1 MARDQVNALGS
12 ARASYTARVGPLA
25 PLISV
30 VIPAFNAEPF
40 VKDAIESVLRQSYSP
55 IECIV
60 VDDGSSDGTG
70 CAVAQYG
77 RRVRLISQRNQG
89 VARARNRGAAE
100 GRGELLAFLDAD
112 DVWLPERLALQ
123 ARELEGSAAEAVL
136 CAATEVDRYL
146 RPIVERR
153 VAPRPSP
160 ETMLLQQGS
169 LVSCSSNMLIKHS
182 SFDEVGGFHDA
193 LSVSADWD
201 FLLRLLETGPLEY
214 VDEPLVLYRRHGGN
228 MSTDISMMARDM
240 SIAYREAF
248 ARQPDL
254 APIRRQAYARLHWM
268 LAGSSYDTRQW
279 SASARHIGKA
289 LFYRPS
295 LAIKLAQR
303 SIRRWRSAGGRVAG

>member
-1 MARDQVNALGS
+1 VDGLERTQTSHMSL
-12 ARASYTARVGPLA
+12 VGPPA

-40 VKDAIESVLRQSYSP
+40 VRDAIESVLRQSYSP
-55 IECIV
+55 IECVV
-60 VDDGSSDGTG
+60 VDDGSFDGTG
-70 CAVAQYG
+70 DAVAQYG
-77 RRVRLISQRNQG
+77 GRVRLISQQNHG

-112 DVWLPERLALQ
+112 DVWLPERLAMQ
-123 ARELEGSAAEAVL
+123 ARALRRGAAVAVL

-153 VAPRPSP
+153 VTPKPLP

-182 SFDEVGGFHDA
+182 TFDEIGGFHHA

-201 FLLRLLETGPLEY
+201 FLLRLLEVGALEY
-214 VDEPLVLYRRHGGN
+214 VDEPLVLYRRHVGN
-228 MSTDISMMARDM
+228 MSTDIPRMARDM

-248 ARQPDL
+248 ARQPGL

-268 LAGSSYDTRQW
+268 LAGSSYNTHKW
-279 SASARHIGKA
+279 SASVRHIGKA

-295 LAIKLAQR
+295 FAIKLAHA
-303 SIRRWRSAGGRVAG
+303 SIRRWRSAGRRVAG

>member
-1 MARDQVNALGS
+1 MNALE
-12 ARASYTARVGPLA
+12 RTHTSYTSLAGRPA

-70 CAVAQYG
+70 YAVAQYG
-77 RRVRLISQRNQG
+77 RRVRLISQPNQG

-100 GRGELLAFLDAD
+100 GRGDLLAFLDAD
-112 DVWLPERLALQ
+112 DVWLPERLAMQ
-123 ARELEGSAAEAVL
+123 ARALRERAAGAVL

-146 RPIVERR
+146 RPIVDRR
-153 VAPRPSP
+153 AAPRPSP

-182 SFDEVGGFHDA
+182 TFDAIGGFHHA

-201 FLLRLLETGPLEY
+201 FLLRLLEAGPLEY

-228 MSTDISMMARDM
+228 MSTDIATMARDM
-240 SIAYREAF
+240 CIAYREAF

-254 APIRRQAYARLHWM
+254 AAIRRQAYGRLHWM
-268 LAGSSYDTRQW
+268 LAGSSYNTNNW
-279 SASARHIGKA
+279 SASVRHIGKA

-295 LAIKLAQR
+295 LVIKLAQA